1 MVLQSSN
8 LNRATSPSP
17 VSTASL
23 IFPLASQNFSKT
35 CSALKQFTLSVTN
48 RLSSIHHDSLF
59 VQQVAD
65 HYKLP
70 LIANERCGS
79 WYIPPERKAGSAY
92 FKSTDGHQGQW
103 SFSTRRLNLQV
114 LEVVGQHRGCIIVDS
129 TRRGKSMPDALSKTI
144 PIWCAVMNQLL
155 FGEQGQDI
163 RLHTPT
169 TVVAPSEQSQI
180 ESRLHGFISDA
191 KVSDAPPNLFQTN
204 KVDIHQ
210 RLQIDTSILRQRLS
224 GPLRP
229 FFVTPDHPFP
239 NLPSQ
244 AQLPYHPVVCLTSS
258 HRVYGAENS
267 EDNYIQGAGDD
278 SESWSQG
285 LTPALFWRHKNTLM
299 SATNTELPS
308 LIALLV
314 TGEQADVQSQHTA
327 ATLITPASSIWIG
340 SNGSIDSDAWDAV
353 VCCSCTDPFTDLQAK
368 NQAMSTERQPKVLH
382 ISIPQGKIGSRA
394 LRTHLHLLA
403 PFLQPI
409 LESNTSEDAT
419 KPLKILFTC
428 PTGIDLAIGTALVA
442 LCLFFDDDGNRP
454 NSLKRRD
461 ENEEVQTD
469 RETPRV
475 RTKIDKLL
483 IRRRLAWITTAKPDA
498 RPSRETLQAVN
509 TCLIGR

>member
-8 LNRATSPSP
+8 LNGATSSSP

-79 WYIPPERKAGSAY
+79 WYIPPQRKAGSTY

-114 LEVVGQHRGCIIVDS
+114 LEVVGQYKGCIIVDS

-144 PIWCAVMNQLL
+144 PIWCAVMNRLL
-155 FGEQGQDI
+155 FDDQGQNI
-163 RLHTPT
+163 GLQTPT
-169 TVVAPSEQSQI
+169 AVVAPSEQSQI
-180 ESRLHGFISDA
+180 EFRLDGFVADA
-191 KVSDAPPNLFQTN
+191 K
-204 KVDIHQ
+204 
-210 RLQIDTSILRQRLS
+210 RLQIDTSILRQKLS

-244 AQLPYHPVVCLTSS
+244 AQKPYHPVVCLTSS

-285 LTPALFWRHKNTLM
+285 LTPAIFWRHKDTLM
-299 SATNTELPS
+299 SATNTEVPS
-308 LIALLV
+308 LIASLV

-327 ATLITPASSIWIG
+327 ATLITPTSSIWIG

-353 VCCSCTDPFTDLQAK
+353 VCCSCTNPVTDLEAK
-368 NQAMSTERQPKVLH
+368 NKAMSTKRQPKVLRLPV
-382 ISIPQGKIGSRA
+382 PQGKLGSRA

-419 KPLKILFTC
+419 EPFKILFTC
-428 PTGIDLAIGTALVA
+428 ATGTDLAIGTALVT
-442 LCLFFDDDGNRP
+442 LCLFFDDDGNRS
-454 NSLKRRD
+454 NSLDRRN

-469 RETPRV
+469 KDTPRV

-483 IRRRLAWITTAKPDA
+483 IRRRLAWISIAKPDA
-498 RPSRETLQAVN
+498 RPSRKTLQAVN